1 MGKGGKKATKKFVS
15 SGQLKKTIQARQK
28 VKQIK
33 KKIQGRRGHRE
44 GKGKEGSTAD
54 DAEDQ
59 GGVPKGS
66 NKYALPFE

>member
-1 MGKGGKKATKKFVS
+1 MGKGAKKATKKFVT
-15 SGQLKKTIQARQK
+15 SGQLKKTIQSRQK
-28 VKQIK
+28 AMQIK

-44 GKGKEGSTAD
+44 GKGKERSITD

-59 GGVPKGS
+59 GGVLKGS